1 MSARARVWCTLS
13 GPVRHQLLGPLLPGW
28 NDVDAQALERAMVGQ
43 RALGRSQYLFEHDP
57 AVADAA
63 ARSAPEAHDVPV
75 VPMAEEPAEEPTAEE
90 QPDTKPRRKPR
101 REEG

>member
-13 GPVRHQLLGPLLPGW
+13 GPVRHQLLGPLAPGW

-57 AVADAA
+57 AAADAA
-63 ARSAPEAHDVPV
+63 ARPAPEAHDAPV
-75 VPMAEEPAEEPTAEE
+75 VPMAEEPAAEE
-90 QPDTKPRRKPR
+90 QPDTRPRRKNR
-101 REEG
+101 WREEG